1 VVTTRVRFRP
11 LGAAAIEAYLAT
23 GEGLDKAGAYAIQGM
38 GAALVAELDGDL
50 SAVVGLPL
58 DPVLAALAEHADA

>member
-1 VVTTRVRFRP
+1 MTDPRV
-11 LGAAAIEAYLAT
+11 LA
-23 GEGLDKAGAYAIQGM
+23 L
-38 GAALVAELDGDL
+38 LHAELDGDL